1 MAYDMYY
8 GVGMICHNFNG
19 VCHID
24 VSSRANRRQ
33 MEYWE
38 PASESTKLVNKAEAR
53 QALFCVV
60 LFVLH
65 ILVEHQWNQN
75 YATHKS

>member
-1 MAYDMYY
+1 
-8 GVGMICHNFNG
+8 
-19 VCHID
+19 
-24 VSSRANRRQ
+24 

-65 ILVEHQWNQN
+65 ILVEYQWNQN
-75 YATHKS
+75 YATHKSENYACLG